1 LHKLVRVVFLLNL
14 NHPWKKSSCHISI
27 HCLEI
32 LVYSILN
39 QHAICWSY
47 YPIPTNFHCSFVL
60 YNLLWDIIVLFILM
74 VVYMF
79 IVYYRIVLNKWS
91 LHVHKD
97 SSWILGALWV
107 HKHLFEKWFCLVRS
121 NVFKLDDLL
130 VILTDRLG
138 RLIMIFPNQ
147 LRRLITIS
155 QTTWKRW
162 LEARANIF
170 FWKLARELPVILKR
184 RWEPARAKIYK
195 YITLWKETLRCCL
208 VQLFSDQLFWE
219 SGCGENLAVGRIW
232 VSLRLR
238 VEKDKFVH
246 RAQDLESHG
255 FLLLQRLNR
264 LYIYVDF
271 RLFLPKRIL

>member
-1 LHKLVRVVFLLNL
+1 MK
-14 NHPWKKSSCHISI
+14 KKSSCHISI

-47 YPIPTNFHCSFVL
+47 YPIPTNFHCSFVF

-170 FWKLARELPVILKR
+170 F
-184 RWEPARAKIYK
+184 
-195 YITLWKETLRCCL
+195 
-208 VQLFSDQLFWE
+208 
-219 SGCGENLAVGRIW
+219 EN
-232 VSLRLR
+232 
-238 VEKDKFVH
+238 
-246 RAQDLESHG
+246 
-255 FLLLQRLNR
+255 
-264 LYIYVDF
+264 
-271 RLFLPKRIL
+271 